1 MNVIKLY
8 FLFVVLLHVLIP
20 VMTLTILGVSLRAE
34 SNLHDLTALYPQL
47 GFTICCFALGILV
60 GGRRYNFGSYT
71 FSNPPHIQ
79 VRLYQNVFLIQ
90 AIAFLLVSSF
100 LRYTWGIH
108 SYLGHLLM
116 HANFGVLIFLLLTI
130 NKNYFWPVAFLY
142 LPFLLLN
149 GSKGD
154 PVWWSLIVIFSY
166 ARNLRQVEIKTILKS
181 IVPILILIFVMIQ
194 LIRFQ
199 QFNRGDVSLSVQEI
213 LVWTFGA
220 RMYGLEGYL
229 LYLNEPRLYNIF
241 YSQLSE
247 ILQFLPN
254 ADPRPGVTFG
264 AHYYYEDQVNSPGIS
279 AFYSSMFVMAHYLA
293 SYFGIF
299 ILGFIAE
306 RMLRFCWRQQTVGAA
321 CACFVFVQSVSVVNG
336 ALSWVAL
343 NIIATYLVLKCLVI
357 LNQNMGKYLTTTRV
371 RDVTE

>member
-8 FLFVVLLHVLIP
+8 FLFIVLLHVLVP
-20 VMTLTILGVSLRAE
+20 VMTLNFLGVSLRAE

-47 GFTICCFALGILV
+47 AFTICCFALGMLV
-60 GGRRYNFGSYT
+60 GGRRYHFGSYT
-71 FSNPPHIQ
+71 FSNPPHTQ

-90 AIAFLLVSSF
+90 ALAFLLVSSF

-116 HANFGVLIFLLLTI
+116 HANFGVLIFLLMNI

-154 PVWWSLIVIFSY
+154 PVWWSLIVIITY
-166 ARNLRQVEIKTILKS
+166 AKNTGQIEIKTILKS
-181 IVPILILIFVMIQ
+181 IIPLLILVFLMFQ

-199 QFNRGDVSLSVQEI
+199 QFNRGDVALSVQEI
-213 LVWTFGA
+213 LVLTFGA

-229 LYLNEPRLYNIF
+229 LYLEAPRLYNIF

-254 ADPRPGVTFG
+254 ADQRPGVTFG
-264 AHYYYEDQVNSPGIS
+264 IHYYYADQVRSPGIS
-279 AFYSSMFVMAHYLA
+279 AFYSSMFVMAHYLGG
-293 SYFGIF
+293 YFGVF
-299 ILGFIAE
+299 ILGFTAE
-306 RMLRFCWRQQTVGAA
+306 RMLRFCWRQQTVLAA
-321 CACFVFVQSVSVVNG
+321 CCFFVFVQSVSVVNG

-357 LNQNMGKYLTTTRV
+357 LNQNMGEYLKRTPV
-371 RDVTE
+371 RDNR